1 MRFNKTLVAFGL
13 ALAAVVSGPVLSA
26 DAFEFSETNA
36 WVTGPGSTSTVERTS
51 GGITPSGLDR
61 YPDPVIPLMEPLD
74 FPWGTIEGI
83 WEARTENGR
92 MLFSFEVRGDGPK
105 QKFLRVLQIDPRTN
119 EVVAHG
125 TGMFD
130 EKTKQVRAGM
140 ISVIGNSY
148 MVFIGLYENRL
159 AGRVPIRMTILTIR
173 SFENFKDEF
182 SLVVEKIVPF
192 PVKEPTPSFPH

>member
-1 MRFNKTLVAFGL
+1 MRFNKTLLAFGL
-13 ALAAVVSGPVLSA
+13 AFAAAVSAPVLAAPVLS
-26 DAFEFSETNA
+26 
-36 WVTGPGSTSTVERTS
+36 GSASTKSPVDRPSVEKLPVVKAPTA
-51 GGITPSGLDR
+51 IDK

-92 MLFSFEVRGDGPK
+92 MLFSFEVRGDGAK
-105 QKFLRVLQIDPRTN
+105 QKVLRVLQIDPKTN

-125 TGMFD
+125 TGIFD

-140 ISVIGNSY
+140 ISSIGNSY
-148 MVFIGLYENRL
+148 MVFIGLYENRSV
-159 AGRVPIRMTILTIR
+159 GRVPIRMTILTIR

-182 SLVVEKIVPF
+182 SLAVEKIVPF
-192 PVKEPTPSFPH
+192 PVKEPTPAFPR